1 MITRGQA
8 GDTRADRR
16 HDARALVPQHDG
28 NRVRPLPQD
37 NMEVG
42 VADPGRGY
50 GHLDLAGPR
59 RGEFH
64 LGDLDRLPG
73 PAENRGPHP
82 ATRPAGTAG

>member
-1 MITRGQA
+1 
-8 GDTRADRR
+8 
-16 HDARALVPQHDG
+16 
-28 NRVRPLPQD
+28 
-37 NMEVG
+37 MEVG
-42 VADPGRGY
+42 VADPGRGD